1 VARDNPRSANRASS
15 FSDISA
21 VDELSGDARRPS
33 KHFDAEDGELTAAV
47 TGLSEDIHVLRQAI
61 DDLRDDVMW
70 AVRNALAP
78 SGPPFQLTSM
88 PRDPTARDFGARING
103 MRPSDLPAETVP
115 EERKGETAPSEPV
128 VTVAEDDPEIEVSD
142 NPPPTLSVR
151 QFNIDPERVPSI
163 PFCCVKP
170 ELEWVGEHDDPSIVC
185 AHCCETVAV
194 LHDDS
199 MRGSRDN
206 QSQTPSSTPSLP
218 ENQNEETEQLE
229 YCCAEPSLQ
238 WHGDP
243 DAPGIA
249 CAHCGYLIAEAGQ
262 VLIWRDTSEEEA
274 DEPEKP
280 QGPQQQTLWSADEA

>member
-1 VARDNPRSANRASS
+1 MARKAPSAADRVPDESELVDAMDRLTDQIASS
-15 FSDISA
+15 SERLEGEGNDVAEA
-21 VDELSGDARRPS
+21 VSNLRDE
-33 KHFDAEDGELTAAV
+33 
-47 TGLSEDIHVLRQAI
+47 INVLRQAI
-61 DDLRDDVMW
+61 DELRDDVMW

-78 SGPPFQLTSM
+78 HEPPFQLTSM
-88 PRDPTARDFGARING
+88 PLNPTAPGFGERINAI
-103 MRPSDLPAETVP
+103 RPSDLPAEAVP
-115 EERKGETAPSEPV
+115 NERKPETAAGEPE

-151 QFNIDPERVPSI
+151 QFNIDPEHVPSI
-163 PFCCVKP
+163 PYCCVKP

-194 LHDDS
+194 LHDNS
-199 MRGSRDN
+199 LRGSRDN
-206 QSQTPSSTPSLP
+206 QTPAPISTTSLP
-218 ENQNEETEQLE
+218 ENQNEEAEQLE

-262 VLIWRDTSEEEA
+262 VLIWRDATEE
-274 DEPEKP
+274 EPEKP
-280 QGPQQQTLWSADEA
+280 QGPQQQTLWSTDDA